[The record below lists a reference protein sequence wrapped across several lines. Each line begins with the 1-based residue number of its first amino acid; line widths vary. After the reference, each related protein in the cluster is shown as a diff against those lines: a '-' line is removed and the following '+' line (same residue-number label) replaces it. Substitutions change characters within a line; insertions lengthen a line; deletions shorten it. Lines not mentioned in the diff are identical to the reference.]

1 MKSSSMVFVG
11 MTLILAA
18 SWVGLAFAPA
28 TQLSDV
34 QPYLPNESALS
45 YPKPP
50 SGLIAQGRQVFV
62 TNGCVYC
69 HSQQVRPASQG
80 NDLARGL
87 GPRPTVPGDFQYE
100 TSPLL
105 GKVRTGPDLANVG
118 VRRPDPTWHHLHLY
132 NPRIKVQR
140 SVMPPFKYLYEERK
154 ILGQPS
160 NEALALPEGW
170 TIAPGYE
177 IIPSD
182 DAKALVAYLLSLNR
196 STPLKTATE
205 PEPQPGASATP

>member
-1 MKSSSMVFVG
+1 MKSSSIVFVG

-18 SWVGLAFAPA
+18 SWLGLAFAPA

-34 QPYLPNESALS
+34 EPFLPGETALS

-62 TNGCVYC
+62 SNGCVYC
-69 HSQQVRPASQG
+69 HTQQVRPSDQG

-100 TSPLL
+100 SLPLL
-105 GKVRTGPDLANVG
+105 GRLRTGPDLTNVG
-118 VRRPDPTWHHLHLY
+118 LRRSDPNWHHLHLY
-132 NPRIKVQR
+132 NPRIKVPR
-140 SVMPPFKYLYEERK
+140 SVMPSFKYLYEERK
-154 ILGQPS
+154 ILGQRS
-160 NEALALPEGW
+160 NNALALPEGW

-177 IIPSD
+177 ILPTD
-182 DAKALVAYLLSLNR
+182 DAKALVAYVLSLNR
-196 STPLKTATE
+196 STPLRSATE
-205 PEPQPGASATP
+205 PATPTMP